1 MWNISTGTPKRKE
14 EREEILFLKMSTDTE
29 IGTVKI
35 LQEKRGPTQE
45 KRVKNIQVLEAMKIG
60 IRMVPRGDGKNLA
73 DTLNNPENQRK
84 IRTDEKKS
92 LQQSKK
98 NNSKRKVSNEAKKKF
113 CEITETEH
121 ALYSVETNY
130 FLH

>member
-1 MWNISTGTPKRKE
+1 MVIPKRRE

-29 IGTVKI
+29 IRTVKTLEEKI
-35 LQEKRGPTQE
+35 DQSHEKRIE
-45 KRVKNIQVLEAMKIG
+45 SIQALGVMRIGTRTVL
-60 IRMVPRGDGKNLA
+60 RGDGKNLA
-73 DTLNNPENQRK
+73 GTRNNPESQRE
-84 IRTDEKKS
+84 IRTSEENS

-98 NNSKRKVSNEAKKKF
+98 KQLCKIA
-113 CEITETEH
+113 ETEH